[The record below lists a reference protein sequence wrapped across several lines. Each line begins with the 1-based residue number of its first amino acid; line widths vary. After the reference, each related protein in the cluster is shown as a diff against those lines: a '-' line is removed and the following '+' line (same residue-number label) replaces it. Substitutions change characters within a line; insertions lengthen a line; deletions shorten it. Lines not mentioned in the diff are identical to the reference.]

1 MGIGGAYLCVYGME
15 GPGGYQ
21 LIGRTVQMWNRWRRT
36 NDFAEP
42 WLLRPFD
49 QIRFHPVSVDELH
62 ELRAD
67 LPSGRASVATEP
79 VTFSLAAHRMFL
91 AGQQMEIER
100 FTATRQQAFAEER
113 ARWAAAGL
121 EVAAAPPPVVAPP
134 AEEAPIPIGMRA
146 VRSPMAGVVS
156 RFADVGCN
164 VAAGDPLVWIEAMKT
179 ETALIAEQDGVLN
192 EVRVGVGQT
201 VPAGMVVAVV
211 DGRVSSGNR
220 S

>member
-113 ARWAAAGL
+113 ARWA
-121 EVAAAPPPVVAPP
+121 
-134 AEEAPIPIGMRA
+134 EEAPIPIGMRA